1 MTNPDWPT
9 IKGGGILLSII
20 GQNRAG
26 RQHPFYLLASGD
38 YRRPTNWIV
47 YVSRPKISEL
57 FQFIY

>member
-26 RQHPFYLLASGD
+26 RQHPFYLLASAVE
-38 YRRPTNWIV
+38 IV
-47 YVSRPKISEL
+47 GVRL
-57 FQFIY
+57 TG